1 MSPDLRPI
9 PWVPVSLVPQPEV
22 IEDASDSAWALW
34 DASLRQLEANTPE
47 GRAMRLADL
56 SRPVPLDLVRA

>member
-1 MSPDLRPI
+1 
-9 PWVPVSLVPQPEV
+9 VPQPEV

-47 GRAMRLADL
+47 GRAHRLAHAPL
-56 SRPVPLDLVRA
+56 LIPVDLVRA